1 MNGSPKF
8 VLEIEEKAGTAI
20 ARSEQGVV
28 GVVLFDDTK
37 TTKDYTYSSSSELV
51 KEDWTAD
58 NYNILKD
65 LAFVGSPFKVIVYRA
80 SETDRSSLVLSTVL
94 SELETKVDSIVIPD
108 ATEDETDALISY
120 TKSRHNTEL
129 GKLALDFDQAH
140 FFAFI
145 ASDKV
150 PDHHAIINNGITGAV
165 VNGNSYTD
173 KQFALA
179 IASMEAGCPI
189 SRSITNMKMGF
200 LQKCD
205 IPAEP
210 GQITKKGKIA
220 VTTQRDDSG
229 ISYYVIN
236 RGVTSFIT
244 PNTTKQ
250 RRFSKVKVVRSLFII
265 TEDLKKSWNNYK
277 GARLNGYLN
286 KMAFLN
292 AINAYT
298 ESLMQQGILDPDYDN
313 AFDIDISQHKIFLMT
328 EKGISK
334 EEVDKMSESDLRRI
348 NTVDIVYA
356 RCDELMPLDCMEDF
370 YGKAIIQS

>member
-8 VLEIEEKAGTAI
+8 VLEIEEKAGTVI

-28 GVVLFDDTK
+28 GVILFDDTAGEK
-37 TTKDYTYSSSSELV
+37 EIVYSSSADLKESE
-51 KEDWTAD
+51 WNTD
-58 NYNILKD
+58 NYNLLKD
-65 LAFVGSPFKVIVYRA
+65 LAFVGSPFKVRAYRV
-80 SETDRSSLVLSTVL
+80 SETDRANVAL
-94 SELETKVDSIVIPD
+94 SEVLNNLEKKVDSIVIPD
-108 ATEDETDALISY
+108 ATENETDALISF
-120 TKSRHNTEL
+120 TKNRHNTEL
-129 GKLALDFDQAH
+129 GQLSLDFNQAH
-140 FFAFI
+140 FFVFV

-150 PDHHAIINNGITGAV
+150 PDHHAVINCGITGAV

-179 IASMEAGCPI
+179 IASIEAGCPI

-210 GQITKKGKIA
+210 GKITKQGKIA

-229 ISYYVIN
+229 ISYFVIN

-250 RRFSKVKVVRSLFII
+250 RRFSKVKIVRSLFII
-265 TEDLKKSWNNYK
+265 TEDLKKSWNDYK

-292 AINAYT
+292 AVNSYT
-298 ESLMQQGILDPDYDN
+298 ENLMEQGILDPEYSN
-313 AFDIDISQHKIFLMT
+313 SFDIDLSRHKTFLMT
-328 EKGISK
+328 ERGISK
-334 EEVDKMSESDLRRI
+334 DEVDKMSESELRRI
-348 NTVDIVYA
+348 NTVDVVYA
-356 RCDELMPLDCMEDF
+356 RCNELMPLDCMEDF

>member
-1 MNGSPKF
+1 M
-8 VLEIEEKAGTAI
+8 
-20 ARSEQGVV
+20 
-28 GVVLFDDTK
+28 
-37 TTKDYTYSSSSELV
+37 
-51 KEDWTAD
+51 
-58 NYNILKD
+58 
-65 LAFVGSPFKVIVYRA
+65 
-80 SETDRSSLVLSTVL
+80 
-94 SELETKVDSIVIPD
+94 
-108 ATEDETDALISY
+108 
-120 TKSRHNTEL
+120 

-140 FFAFI
+140 FFAFV

-165 VNGNSYTD
+165 VNGNSYSD

-250 RRFSKVKVVRSLFII
+250 RRFSKAKVVRSLFII

-313 AFDIDISQHKIFLMT
+313 TFDIDISQHKIFLMT

>member
-28 GVVLFDDTK
+28 GVVLFDDTAGEK
-37 TTKDYTYSSSSELV
+37 EKVYSSSADL
-51 KEDWTAD
+51 KNTDWNAE
-58 NYNILKD
+58 NYKLLKD
-65 LAFVGSPFKVIVYRA
+65 LAFVGSPFKIIAYRV
-80 SETDRSSLVLSTVL
+80 SETDRANVVL
-94 SELETKVDSIVIPD
+94 SEILGELESKVDSIVIPD

-129 GKLALDFDQAH
+129 GKLALDFDQSH
-140 FFAFI
+140 FFSFVAT
-145 ASDKV
+145 SKV
-150 PDHHAIINNGITGAV
+150 PDHHAIVNCGITGAV
-165 VNGNSYTD
+165 VNGTEYSD
-173 KQFALA
+173 KKFALA

-200 LQKCD
+200 LDKCD
-205 IPAEP
+205 VPFEP
-210 GQITKKGKIA
+210 GKITKQGKIT
-220 VTTQRDDSG
+220 VSTQKDDSG

-265 TEDLKKSWNNYK
+265 TEDLKKAWNNYK
-277 GARLNGYLN
+277 GARLNSYLN
-286 KMAFLN
+286 KIAFLN
-292 AINAYT
+292 AVNAYT
-298 ESLMQQGILDPDYDN
+298 ESLKEQGILDPDYDN
-313 AFDIDISQHKIFLMT
+313 TFDIDLSQHKIYLMT
-328 EKGISK
+328 ERGISK
-334 EEVDKMSESDLRRI
+334 DEVEKMSEAELRRI